1 MSKENARARLLENYS
16 PDEHGTWKIFG
27 EDQNAELTGPHHEP
41 KLQTVTGTYGN
52 VVEYALTLDGFFSW
66 GRGGRI
72 EKKACQTKLLN
83 VDALSNPRVII
94 LEAERKKLQARIW
107 EIENEISN
115 LTKE

>member
-16 PDEHGTWKIFG
+16 ANEHGTWKIFG

-41 KLQTVTGTYGN
+41 KLETVTGTYGN

-83 VDALSNPRVII
+83 VDALTNPKVVI
-94 LEAERKKLQARIW
+94 LQAEKTKLQIRLK
-107 EIENEISN
+107 EIEQELFS
-115 LTKE
+115 LTGQ